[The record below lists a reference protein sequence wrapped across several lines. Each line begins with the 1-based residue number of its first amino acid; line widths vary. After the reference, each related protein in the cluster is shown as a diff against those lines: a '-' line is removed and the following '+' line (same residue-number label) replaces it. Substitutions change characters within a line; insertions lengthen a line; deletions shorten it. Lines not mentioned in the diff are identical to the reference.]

1 MAWSTRYAIVCA
13 ERSSLYFGDD
23 RAGAIRCTLSSPL
36 AFPFVTSTGLMQIS
50 IPADHQCLTMRC
62 LQDLMTN
69 PLIVP
74 VKILR
79 GHEMNE
85 FEGVF
90 DCAFHPTQ
98 PWIFTAG
105 ADATIGLFTN

>member
-1 MAWSTRYAIVCA
+1 MLSLAKHSFGHSTEHVHV
-13 ERSSLYFGDD
+13 
-23 RAGAIRCTLSSPL
+23 P
-36 AFPFVTSTGLMQIS
+36 
-50 IPADHQCLTMRC
+50 

-79 GHEMNE
+79 GHEMNQ

-105 ADATIGLFTN
+105 ADGSICLFTN

>member
-1 MAWSTRYAIVCA
+1 MLICMSTTHYLCSAA
-13 ERSSLYFGDD
+13 
-23 RAGAIRCTLSSPL
+23 
-36 AFPFVTSTGLMQIS
+36 
-50 IPADHQCLTMRC
+50 
-62 LQDLMTN
+62 QDLLSN

-79 GHEMNE
+79 GHEVVD
-85 FEGVF
+85 FEGVL

-105 ADATIGLFTN
+105 ADATICLFTNP

>member
-1 MAWSTRYAIVCA
+1 MPDMKHIICCDGHYLTSKVQCGPI
-13 ERSSLYFGDD
+13 SLHCQWCLLSLAKHNIGCITD
-23 RAGAIRCTLSSPL
+23 RAHLP
-36 AFPFVTSTGLMQIS
+36 
-50 IPADHQCLTMRC
+50 

-79 GHEMNE
+79 GHEMNQ

-105 ADATIGLFTN
+105 ADGSICLFTN